1 VRNRK
6 INNGSI
12 QKNVSTTPPKDT
24 YNKTS
29 EKYQKESEQLQ
40 QAKQDIYRSVSKKK
54 INGATSTSPYVHAG
68 TNLSSSPEKEIK
80 PA

>member
-1 VRNRK
+1 M
-6 INNGSI
+6 SI
-12 QKNVSTTPPKDT
+12 TPPKDS
-24 YNKTS
+24 YNRTS
-29 EKYQKESEQLQ
+29 EKYQKEGEQLL

-54 INGATSTSPYVHAG
+54 INGASSTSPYVHAG

>member
-1 VRNRK
+1 M
-6 INNGSI
+6 SI
-12 QKNVSTTPPKDT
+12 TPPKDS
-24 YNKTS
+24 YNRTS
-29 EKYQKESEQLQ
+29 EKYQKESEQLL

-54 INGATSTSPYVHAG
+54 INGASSTSPYVHAE